1 MSFYPRSAHSV
12 YWLSFTI
19 VAMFSLKGGDVV
31 SLPLDVLR
39 IAIPLTIYFIVMF
52 FISFFMSKW
61 MGNDYPKTTAI
72 SLLLLV
78 ITLSWLWL

>member
-1 MSFYPRSAHSV
+1 
-12 YWLSFTI
+12 
-19 VAMFSLKGGDVV
+19 
-31 SLPLDVLR
+31 LDVLR